1 MKLSHQ
7 QVEHIARLARLG
19 LSAEERDKFSL
30 QLSDILKNFEVLN
43 ELNTADVM
51 PATHS
56 IPLQNVFREDEEA
69 SSYSQDEV
77 LANAPRKE
85 ENCFKVKAILE

>member
-19 LSAEERDKFSL
+19 LSWEERDKFSL
-30 QLSDILKNFEVLN
+30 QLSDILENFEVLK
-43 ELNTADVM
+43 ELNTADVV

-69 SSYSQDEV
+69 SSFPQDEV